1 MRYVF
6 SQRFTVLKT
15 LGLAGAALFAGLVFA
30 PEAGAQTLASLPSV
44 PSAITSGASARPI
57 AAWVDFCQS
66 YAAEC
71 AVNTAEAAQINLTPA
86 IWATIVSVN
95 RRVNKSLRAVTD
107 MDHLHVADRWD
118 LAEDG
123 AGDCEDFQLLK
134 RKLLAEAGLP
144 RRAMRMTVVIDE
156 KGEGHAVL
164 TLVTD
169 RGPGARPAIPSSS
182 ARARTR
188 SAGSPWAAPSRRS
201 PPRTAETASRRFQ
214 AETAPRTRR
223 RHPAKAS
230 RNGIADKSNLQD
242 RLIVAA

>member
-71 AVNTAEAAQINLTPA
+71 AVNTAEAAQINLTTA

-169 RGPGARPAIPSSS
+169 RGDIILDNKTSTVLPWRQTGYTFIKRESQDTVGWVSLG
-182 ARARTR
+182 R
-188 SAGSPWAAPSRRS
+188 SVSPVT
-201 PPRTAETASRRFQ
+201 TANR
-214 AETAPRTRR
+214 
-223 RHPAKAS
+223 
-230 RNGIADKSNLQD
+230 
-242 RLIVAA
+242 